1 MNLLSISSKN
11 AFSRQ
16 DARVVKKS
24 KVAGVRRTGNWAAAN
39 NKVVSLLPM
48 NFPALSARSNLI
60 ERICCDSR
68 RGETMPDD
76 LRKQTTQAKESR

>member
-1 MNLLSISSKN
+1 MR
-11 AFSRQ
+11 FRPE
-16 DARVVKKS
+16 DARVVTKS
-24 KVAGVRRTGNWAAAN
+24 KLAGVPRTGNLAAFY
-39 NKVVSLLPM
+39 NKVVSSLPM
-48 NFPALSARSNLI
+48 NFTALSARSNLI